1 MWELFKL
8 LFTMV
13 GALLIFILGL
23 LAWRQQLIDK
33 RRFEVAEEVMV
44 MYAKLAAQVRMLR
57 QPNGA

>member
-13 GALLIFILGL
+13 GALLIF
-23 LAWRQQLIDK
+23 IDK